1 MQNEM
6 TENKEVSASFSFST
20 VLQVLLEME
29 KLS

>member
-6 TENKEVSASFSFST
+6 TENKEVSASFSFGT